1 MEHEHLLRTMPEISM
16 RVIELINRSRPVSI
30 ADAEEAL
37 RVNKYTLRS
46 HFRRLVQEGYL
57 IQLGRGRATKYAL
70 ASL

>member
-1 MEHEHLLRTMPEISM
+1 MPEILM
-16 RVIELINRSRPVSI
+16 RVIELINRSGPVSI